1 MKKSILKFLTLGLI
15 TVFSLGIFVPATHAE
30 DTPALGAS
38 ITLQPVSKTM
48 EIQSDAIYDS
58 SFQITNDG
66 DAAIRIEVYAA
77 PYSYVYS
84 ESDDTYKL
92 GFSNEN
98 NFTQLSRW
106 ITIQDTSGNFVERP
120 TFTIEPKQTIDIIYR
135 ISTPSNIPAGGQ
147 YAVIFSQTVSD
158 AVSSTG
164 IRTEASAGMIIY
176 GHSSEGEVITS
187 AEISDL
193 KIEQNFSASAKVK
206 NTGNTDFSAFGTLK
220 VEPIIG
226 FSSYET
232 PSTNA
237 RISVIPES
245 EREIIDKWEEG
256 VPTFGIYKATWTIV
270 AGETTETI
278 ERIIFLI
285 SPVFIII
292 TITLLTIIVI
302 WIIIRV
308 RKRKERRSRLAV

>member
-15 TVFSLGIFVPATHAE
+15 TIFSLGIFVPATHAE
-30 DTPALGAS
+30 DTPTLGAS

-106 ITIQDTSGNFVERP
+106 ITIQDTSGNFVERT
-120 TFTIEPKQTIDIIYR
+120 TFSIEPKQTIDIIYR
-135 ISTPSNIPAGGQ
+135 ISTPNNIPAGGQ
-147 YAVIFSQTVSD
+147 YAVIFSQTISD

-245 EREIIDKWEEG
+245 EREITDKWEEG
-256 VPTFGIYKATWTIV
+256 TPSFGIYKATWTIV

-278 ERIIFLI
+278 ERIVFLI